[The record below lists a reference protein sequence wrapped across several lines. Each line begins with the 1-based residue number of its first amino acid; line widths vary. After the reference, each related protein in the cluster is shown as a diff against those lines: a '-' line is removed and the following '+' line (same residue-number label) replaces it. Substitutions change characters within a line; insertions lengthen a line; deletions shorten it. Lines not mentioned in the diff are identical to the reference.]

1 MSTLDH
7 KRPERRCV
15 RRSARGRVQIFI
27 AAFGLL
33 VFGLSAVLDD
43 EITPDYLSYFLN
55 PVKVMVEPLP
65 IAQQEQNWRIHR

>member
-1 MSTLDH
+1 MNTLGL
-7 KRPERRCV
+7 KRPEKRRV

-27 AAFGLL
+27 AAFGLM
-33 VFGLSAVLDD
+33 VFGLSAILDD

-65 IAQQEQNWRIHR
+65 ITQQEQNWRIHR